1 MKANLSQNGTSYQ
14 DEVQPTQN
22 ISEQVH
28 YTFWLKSASILCIY
42 IIYIY
47 T

>member
-28 YTFWLKSASILCIY
+28 YTFWLKSASI
-42 IIYIY
+42 YIY
-47 T
+47 KLFIYVQ